1 MARFSKL
8 LYIAGILAAASF
20 TACTND
26 GDIGDLYGKWQLT
39 GTEQY
44 LNFEGKI
51 CQMQIVKAD
60 SHEIAS
66 VWCGFSYTADSLHI
80 NVATADYV
88 AGTTAVD
95 GLNTTEL
102 LKVFFRFEL
111 PENSKLHF
119 GYSINDKQLILTQKE
134 NNWTFRH
141 YGF

>member
-1 MARFSKL
+1 MANCYNIFKASSITVSLLFS
-8 LYIAGILAAASF
+8 
-20 TACTND
+20 ACTND
-26 GDIGDLYGKWQLT
+26 GDIGDLYGKWQLI

-102 LKVFFRFEL
+102 LKEFFRFEL